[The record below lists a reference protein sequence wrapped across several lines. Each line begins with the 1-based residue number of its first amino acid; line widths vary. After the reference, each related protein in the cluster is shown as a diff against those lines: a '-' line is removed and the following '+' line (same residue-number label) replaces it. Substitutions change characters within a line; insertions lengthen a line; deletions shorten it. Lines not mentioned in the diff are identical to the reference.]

1 MRNTEPVL
9 ARAEAPA
16 LSPNSAET
24 VASAERVLEGRSKRR
39 GLGRILP
46 FLGPAFIACVAYID
60 PGNFATN
67 IAGGAKYGY
76 LLVWVI
82 IMSNLMAM
90 LIQSLSAKLGIAT
103 GLNLPEV
110 CRDQFARPVVI
121 GLWVLAEVIAIATD
135 LAEFLGAALGFNILF
150 HIPLFAAGLL
160 TAIATFLI
168 LGLQQYGFRPLEAVI
183 TGLVGVV
190 AISYM
195 LELFFS
201 RPNWLQVGQ
210 SLTPPKFS
218 GVDSVFL
225 AVGILGATVMP
236 HVIWLHSA
244 LTQHRIRPKNA
255 AEAKRLFRFEVIDV
269 LIAMSIAGFVNVAML
284 LMAAA
289 TFHANG
295 LTNID
300 AIEDAYKTL
309 QPLLGSG
316 ASVVFAISLIASGL
330 SSSTVGTMSGQ
341 IVMQGFIRRRIP
353 ILVRRLVTMAPALV
367 VIGLHVDPTKT
378 LILSQVVLSFGIPF
392 ALVPLVLFTR
402 RRDIMGPLVNRTL
415 TTMAVTVVAGVII
428 ALNLFLLKQTFLG
441 GGS

>member
-190 AISYM
+190 AISG
-195 LELFFS
+195 S
-201 RPNWLQVGQ
+201 
-210 SLTPPKFS
+210 TP
-218 GVDSVFL
+218 L
-225 AVGILGATVMP
+225 
-236 HVIWLHSA
+236 
-244 LTQHRIRPKNA
+244 
-255 AEAKRLFRFEVIDV
+255 
-269 LIAMSIAGFVNVAML
+269 
-284 LMAAA
+284 
-289 TFHANG
+289 
-295 LTNID
+295 
-300 AIEDAYKTL
+300 
-309 QPLLGSG
+309 
-316 ASVVFAISLIASGL
+316 
-330 SSSTVGTMSGQ
+330 
-341 IVMQGFIRRRIP
+341 
-353 ILVRRLVTMAPALV
+353 
-367 VIGLHVDPTKT
+367 
-378 LILSQVVLSFGIPF
+378 
-392 ALVPLVLFTR
+392 
-402 RRDIMGPLVNRTL
+402 NR
-415 TTMAVTVVAGVII
+415 GWR
-428 ALNLFLLKQTFLG
+428 
-441 GGS
+441 S

>member
-218 GVDSVFL
+218 GADSVFL